1 MNAKFFVFFKTSV
14 LILTFVLLVSA
25 NSYAAGFAF
34 GEVTPEKATRPRIYK
49 ETKTEPR
56 LQAANAGKAVIAFE
70 LERQVFALINQQRVA
85 NGLTALAWSDDA
97 AKVARSHSEN
107 MANFKFFSHA
117 GKDGLT
123 VNERADDFGISNWR
137 AIGENL
143 AFNQGYDNPGT
154 FAVERWMKSPGH
166 RGNILNNRWTE
177 SAVGVAVSPD
187 ASYYFTEV
195 FLVRY

>member
-14 LILTFVLLVSA
+14 LILTFVLLVSV

-49 ETKTEPR
+49 ETKTEP
-56 LQAANAGKAVIAFE
+56 QAANAGKAVIAFE
-70 LERQVFALINQQRVA
+70 LERQVFALINQQRIA
-85 NGLTALAWSDDA
+85 NALTALVWSDDA

-107 MANFKFFSHA
+107 MANFKFFSHE

-143 AFNQGYDNPGT
+143 AFNQGYDNPGA

-187 ASYYFTEV
+187 ESYYFTEV